1 MITLISPAKTLD
13 LKKEELP
20 NWTEPQFQKEIQEL
34 VRVMKKK
41 SKAGIQEL
49 MGVSENIA
57 ALNKERYKN
66 FEKQFTPENSK
77 PAIFTFKGDVYRKMD
92 VDSYT
97 ADQLE
102 FAQDHIRILS
112 GLYGL
117 LKPMDLIQPYR
128 LEMGIKLKNKKS
140 DDLYGFWNRKI
151 ASAIDADARDGIV
164 INLASKEYFK
174 AVDLKK
180 LRSKVITITF
190 KEYREGEYKN
200 IGIFSKQARGLMADY
215 IIKNNID
222 VPEALKLFNAD
233 NYEYSDNLSKEE
245 EWVFVR

>member
-92 VDSYT
+92 VETYT
-97 ADQLE
+97 QEQID
-102 FAQDHIRILS
+102 FAQNHVRILS

-128 LEMGIKLKNKKS
+128 LEMGIRLKHKKYE
-140 DDLYGFWNRKI
+140 DLYSYWKRKI
-151 ASAIDADARDGIV
+151 TSAID
-164 INLASKEYFK
+164 
-174 AVDLKK
+174 
-180 LRSKVITITF
+180 T
-190 KEYREGEYKN
+190 
-200 IGIFSKQARGLMADY
+200 
-215 IIKNNID
+215 
-222 VPEALKLFNAD
+222 
-233 NYEYSDNLSKEE
+233 
-245 EWVFVR
+245 